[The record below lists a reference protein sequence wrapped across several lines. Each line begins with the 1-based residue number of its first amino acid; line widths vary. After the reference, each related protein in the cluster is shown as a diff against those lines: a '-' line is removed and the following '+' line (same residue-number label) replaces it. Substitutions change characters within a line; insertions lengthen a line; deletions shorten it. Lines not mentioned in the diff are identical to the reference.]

1 MSETALLPQHEAM
14 LAASAVCAD
23 IAAERG
29 YQSITS
35 KAELKRLGFAEQQ
48 CGVPTLLV
56 PIHGVYGGIALYH
69 HRPDQ
74 PRISAA
80 TGKPV
85 KYEFP
90 RGSKMAL
97 DVHPRIRSAVRD
109 PSSPLFITEGVKKA
123 DAAISAGLCCIAV
136 IGTWNWRGTNE
147 WGGKTVLPDWDG
159 IAFKD
164 TNDSP
169 RQAYICYDSDVMLKP
184 QVHQALARLS
194 SFLKSR
200 GASVAHVYLPHG
212 ERGAKV
218 GLDDYLA
225 AGHST
230 ADLLTL
236 ASNEL
241 RKPQESVSAAD
252 EDASASGMD
261 ADAEGGPVSQKLV
274 ALASGVEFFHSERME
289 AYARM
294 QVKEHWETHPVR
306 SSTFKH
312 WLCREYY
319 VAYGKA
325 AASQAVEEARTIFEA
340 KARFDGAER
349 TMNLRTARDPA
360 DGSIYIDI
368 GDRNWRAARVT
379 VDGWGI
385 EAEPPPLFRRHAT
398 QAPLADP
405 EHSAQPA
412 DIERLREF
420 VNVKTEAAWRQ
431 LIVWLVAAWV
441 PEIAHPVLIVNGEQG
456 TAKSTLMLM
465 LSSLIDASQTPLR
478 SEPKDEAQWMQTAD
492 HTWLVTIDNVST
504 LPGWLSD
511 AFCRAVTGAG
521 TVKRQLFTDTEDVV
535 MAFRRV
541 LAITCIEVVA
551 RRSDLLDRS
560 ILLSLE
566 PIPADKRRSE
576 QAVLADFDA
585 KRSLITGSLMSILSG
600 VLRELPDV
608 ITKTAE
614 SVNLPRMADF
624 ANIGIAVE
632 RVLGWPEGSF
642 MAAYASSIGEQNQEA
657 LSSSVV
663 YEPLLK
669 LIGDDPEFAWS
680 GSPQQLLDELTKSVD
695 EKISRLP
702 EWPKNARSL
711 SNQLKRIAPNLRSIG
726 VEVSVGKA
734 NRQRITR
741 IERIAP
747 TAKQKSNGDARDAKS
762 ADLSYDG
769 FDEDI
774 ALATIRA

>member
-1 MSETALLPQHEAM
+1 MRESKLLPQHEAM
-14 LAASAVCAD
+14 LTASAVSAD
-23 IAAERG
+23 VAAERG
-29 YQSITS
+29 YRSITT
-35 KAELKRLGFAEQQ
+35 KAELKRLGYSDQQ
-48 CGVPTLLV
+48 QGVPTLLV
-56 PIHGVYGGIALYH
+56 PIHGVSGGIVLHH

-74 PRISAA
+74 PRVDKR
-80 TGKPV
+80 GKIV

-90 RGSKMAL
+90 AGSRMAV
-97 DVHPRIRSAVRD
+97 DVHPRLLGRIRESRV
-109 PSSPLFITEGVKKA
+109 PLFITEGVKKA
-123 DAAISAGLCCIAV
+123 DAAVGLGLCCIAL

-147 WGGKTVLPDWDG
+147 RGGKTALPDWEGVALKSAHDE
-159 IAFKD
+159 
-164 TNDSP
+164 P
-169 RQAYICYDSDVMLKP
+169 RQVYICYDSDVMVKP
-184 QVHQALARLS
+184 QVHQALSRLS
-194 SFLKSR
+194 GFLKSR
-200 GASVAHVYLPHG
+200 GASVAYIYLPHG
-212 ERGAKV
+212 EDGSKV

-225 AGHST
+225 AGHT
-230 ADLLTL
+230 KDELMALATPTL
-236 ASNEL
+236 REMPS
-241 RKPQESVSAAD
+241 ESIVGGAVSGSD
-252 EDASASGMD
+252 EIDD
-261 ADAEGGPVSQKLV
+261 EGATVSQKLL
-274 ALASGVEFFHSERME
+274 ALASGVQFFHSERME
-289 AYARM
+289 AYARVR
-294 QVKEHWETHPVR
+294 VKDHWQTHPVR

-349 TMNLRTARDPA
+349 TMNLRTARDPM
-360 DGSIYIDI
+360 DGSIYIDL
-368 GDRNWRAARVT
+368 GDRNWRAAHVKA
-379 VDGWGI
+379 DGWNVV
-385 EAEPPPLFRRHAT
+385 AEPPPLFRRHAT
-398 QAPLADP
+398 QAALATPDI
-405 EHSAQPA
+405 SARPA

-441 PEIAHPVLIVNGEQG
+441 PEMAHPVLIINGEQG

-521 TVKRQLFTDTEDVV
+521 TVKRQLFTDAEDIV

-560 ILLSLE
+560 ILLGLE
-566 PIPADKRRSE
+566 PIQADTRRSE
-576 QAVLADFDA
+576 QAVLADFED
-585 KRSLITGSLMSILSG
+585 KRGLITGALMSILSG

-608 ITKTAE
+608 IAETAE

-624 ANIGIAVE
+624 ANVGIAVE
-632 RVLGWPEGSF
+632 RVLAWPEGSF
-642 MAAYASSIGEQNQEA
+642 MAAYVSSIGEQNQEA
-657 LSSSVV
+657 LASAVI

-669 LIGDDPEFAWS
+669 LIGDDPEFAWD
-680 GSPQQLLDELTKSVD
+680 GTPQQLLDELTKSVD
-695 EKISRLP
+695 EKMARMP
-702 EWPKNARSL
+702 EWPKNARAL

-726 VEVSVGKA
+726 VEVSVCKA
-734 NRQRITR
+734 NRQRIIR
-741 IERIAP
+741 IERSARA
-747 TAKQKSNGDARDAKS
+747 TEQKSNRDARDAKS
-762 ADLSYDG
+762 ADLSYES

-774 ALATIRA
+774 ALAAIRG